1 MLAGAPRATGAS
13 ASRRAPRCWIPRAN
27 NNNGTYLGGVAL
39 GAIGIPGACP
49 NTAATYDGVNDTGR
63 VPDANSLDV
72 GNSFT
77 LEGWIKRSSTT
88 KTHELFNK
96 GTNGL
101 QLVVMNAASLNRVL
115 LRRAGVTAIAQSTV
129 PVLADG
135 AITTSSRR

>member
-1 MLAGAPRATGAS
+1 MGYWRFGEPSGTALLDSSGH
-13 ASRRAPRCWIPRAN
+13 

-39 GAIGIPGACP
+39 GALGIPGAIP

-72 GNSFT
+72 GNSFSI
-77 LEGWIKRSSTT
+77 EGWIKRSSTT

-96 GTNGL
+96 GANGF
-101 QLVVMNAASLNRVL
+101 QLVVMNAASRIACCCAGPVS
-115 LRRAGVTAIAQSTV
+115 RRSPSRPCRCSPTV
-129 PVLADG
+129 